1 MPVRSS
7 GRVTTHQP
15 TILTD
20 PVRMEAEQGAR
31 TMTEQELETV
41 RKALI
46 DQYPV
51 ERFTFDDFLAYGVI
65 VVAVVAL
72 AYFFAH
78 FVAYL
83 VA

>member
-1 MPVRSS
+1 
-7 GRVTTHQP
+7 
-15 TILTD
+15 
-20 PVRMEAEQGAR
+20 
-31 TMTEQELETV
+31 MTEQELETV

>member
-1 MPVRSS
+1 
-7 GRVTTHQP
+7 
-15 TILTD
+15 
-20 PVRMEAEQGAR
+20 
-31 TMTEQELETV
+31 MTEQELETV

-65 VVAVVAL
+65 VVAVVAT